1 MPWLDSYR
9 GSLHFHAPITGV
21 LNPYLLQT
29 ILHSPMFAQAISQ
42 VYDSIVKTELPAP
55 LHVRYLLERLDP
67 SLITNRRNHAARTP
81 DPSNLEEHANLCAFH
96 KNIHSSKHTDSCV
109 NKFLPYCRYCKG
121 SVLSP
126 VSGGRLVIPKD
137 NGKDQIPRY
146 TFDVAPVPEPEP
158 YQEDLFG
165 CPVQPIDCRPISFEI
180 KRRPITL
187 LDPVDSADVP
197 DDFDLAD
204 CLNSEILKDLD
215 PELKNAI
222 LKLSSAQRASLRDEL
237 INHNQWCTEWVPA
250 PMACLACN
258 TAGYPPC
265 S

>member
-1 MPWLDSYR
+1 M
-9 GSLHFHAPITGV
+9 HFHAPITGV

-29 ILHSPMFAQAISQ
+29 ILHSPMFANAISQ
-42 VYDSIVKTELPAP
+42 VYDSIVQAELPVS
-55 LHVRYLLERLDP
+55 LHVKYLLDRFNP
-67 SLITNRRNHAARTP
+67 KLITERRNYAAKPP
-81 DPSNLEEHANLCAFH
+81 DASTLKEHANMCAFH

-121 SVLSP
+121 SVLAP
-126 VSGGRLVIPKD
+126 VSGGRLIIPRD

-158 YQEDLFG
+158 YREDLFG

-180 KRRPITL
+180 RRRKIQLFHTNEAS
-187 LDPVDSADVP
+187 DIH

-204 CLNSEILKDLD
+204 CLQSDMLKELD
-215 PELKNAI
+215 PELKQAI
-222 LKLSSAQRASLRDEL
+222 LNLSPAQRASLKEE
-237 INHNQWCTEWVPA
+237 ITMHNQWTTEFVEA

-258 TAGYPPC
+258 TAGASSCMYC
-265 S
+265 NLFLTH